1 MARILQLRASSEISG
16 GRIILNVDC
25 DMYSSDSQSV
35 RDALCC
41 FMDERKGDE
50 IAFVQFSLKFSNV
63 GMNDLYANSLTITM
77 EVGTE
82 IRESNFFLS
91 NWISIYIYIDIYI
104 YIE

>member
-1 MARILQLRASSEISG
+1 
-16 GRIILNVDC
+16 
-25 DMYSSDSQSV
+25 MYSSDSQSV
-35 RDALCC
+35 KDALCC

-82 IRESNFFLS
+82 ITRESNFFLS
-91 NWISIYIYIDIYI
+91 NWIYIYIYIYI
-104 YIE
+104 SNYE